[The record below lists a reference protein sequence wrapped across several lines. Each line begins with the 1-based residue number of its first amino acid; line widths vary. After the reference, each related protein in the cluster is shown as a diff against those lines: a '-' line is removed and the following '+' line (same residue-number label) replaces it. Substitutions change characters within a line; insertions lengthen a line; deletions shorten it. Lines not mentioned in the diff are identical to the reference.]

1 MAIHR
6 DKTVKPLAQYFIMA
20 CLLPIGAMAAD
31 QPKDRWIEKAEGDKV
46 TDDKFVYVMRMADD
60 QVLNLGNWVNK
71 NWPTLMM
78 GCKNGHY
85 FFAVRVNKPPKLN
98 AEGKVDVI
106 VRYGSFKPVYESWR
120 FESPGAIRMLAN
132 PINAS
137 VAMTKAEKLY
147 VRYTPKE
154 GPDVTLE
161 FTTFGIGNHLPNIAR
176 ACGWNYERALQERH

>member
-1 MAIHR
+1 
-6 DKTVKPLAQYFIMA
+6 VKPLAQYFILA
-20 CLLPIGAMAAD
+20 CLLPLTAMAAD
-31 QPKDRWIEKAEGDKV
+31 QPKDRWIEKTEIDKV

-78 GCKNGHY
+78 GCKNRQY
-85 FFAVRVNKPPKLN
+85 FFAVRVNKTPKLN

-120 FESPGAIRMLAN
+120 FESPGAIRMVAN

-137 VAMTKAEKLY
+137 VALTRAEKFY

-154 GPDVTLE
+154 GTDVTME
-161 FTTFGIGNHLPNIAR
+161 FTTFGVKDHLPKIAQS
-176 ACGWNYERALQERH
+176 CGWNYEQAFRQLH